1 MLVFIDES
9 GDPGFKVSRGSSPV
23 FTVVLVA
30 FRDRDEAIPTESA
43 ISSLATRLRIR
54 PEFKFNKCRPEVR
67 DAFFNAVAPF
77 GFCVR
82 AIDRSSRTSCGI
94 RRSRPSRTS
103 NKPGRGASVPR
114 SLGRC
119 RPQALRFNPARFSF
133 GFGGLGKLLLLL
145 RLALGR
151 RGRSRPTQSG
161 GPPLFTPFLKV
172 EGYRTHNRNSGFAAL
187 PQCDDLNARR
197 VRNVPA

>member
-1 MLVFIDES
+1 MN
-9 GDPGFKVSRGSSPV
+9 
-23 FTVVLVA
+23 A
-30 FRDRDEAIPTESA
+30 AIPRLPFRASM
-43 ISSLATRLRIR
+43 RLRVSADSRITVLSRFNGGR
-54 PEFKFNKCRPEVR
+54 PMRG
-67 DAFFNAVAPF
+67 DYTTS
-77 GFCVR
+77 FCSSKS
-82 AIDRSSRTSCGI
+82 DRSSRTSCGI

-103 NKPGRGASVPR
+103 NKPGHGASVPR

-161 GPPLFTPFLKV
+161 GPSLFTPFLKV
-172 EGYRTHNRNSGFAAL
+172 QGYRTHNRNSGFAAL